1 MNAEAEAAGKELE
14 EKIRQRLGR
23 SLAIR
28 EVDAGSCNACE
39 VEVNSLSNA
48 VHDLERFG
56 LRIVAS
62 PRHADLLLITGPVTR
77 NMENP
82 LLSAHHAAP
91 ERPIVVAMGTCAIS
105 GGIFRHSYACNNG
118 VGSVLPVDV
127 FIPGCPPRPEAIIH
141 GLMVALDK
149 MPVRLG
155 RP

>member
-14 EKIRQRLGR
+14 EKIRRRLGR

-28 EVDAGSCNACE
+28 EVDTGSCNACE

-56 LRIVAS
+56 LHIVAS
-62 PRHADLLLITGPVTR
+62 PRHADLLLVTGPVTR
-77 NMENP
+77 NMEKP
-82 LLSAHHAAP
+82 LLSAYHAAP
-91 ERPIVVAMGTCAIS
+91 ERPIVVALGTCAIS

-118 VGSVLPVDV
+118 VSSVLPVDV

-149 MPVRLG
+149 MPEKLTSR
-155 RP
+155 